1 MSRKNWAMIY
11 HLGFGYP
18 YYYPVLYTGTF
29 TTSSATVPADT
40 GAGAIY
46 GNNYFDGCILMPL
59 SGVCAYQPRKILS
72 FATTTGIFTMNNPFN
87 AAPGTVQYMIL
98 IDANEYNRA
107 DTAATGA
114 VTTTDTIM
122 AYIKQLVTNTYR
134 LDETACADITD
145 PVDMTTEIVDN
156 SILANVLTDNGDT
169 SVYDR
174 RIHSLEALYNAL
186 IGSVDTA
193 NRAVGKTQIKSTTID
208 LHQAAGAKDLFTGT
222 TQDVLIKSL
231 TFRLPD
237 IDVSDDAAIT
247 GISIQTDDT
256 TPQVF
261 INLVVGAKAYLTAEA
276 QLSWTGSSLLKS
288 GNKVQLT
295 IIGGTATAEPTTCD
309 VVCEFEAVVSG
320 GYLA

>member
-46 GNNYFDGCILMPL
+46 GNSYFDGCILMPL

-72 FATTTGIFTMNNPFN
+72 FATTTGVFTMDSAFT
-87 AAPGTVQYMIL
+87 AAIGTVQYMIL
-98 IDANEYNRA
+98 IDTA
-107 DTAATGA
+107 DSGGA
-114 VTTTDTIM
+114 TTT
-122 AYIKQLVTNTYR
+122 A
-134 LDETACADITD
+134 
-145 PVDMTTEIVDN
+145 
-156 SILANVLTDNGDT
+156 
-169 SVYDR
+169 
-174 RIHSLEALYNAL
+174 
-186 IGSVDTA
+186 
-193 NRAVGKTQIKSTTID
+193 GKTQIKATTID

-261 INLVVGAKAYLTAEA
+261 INSVVGAKAYLTAEA
-276 QLSWTGSSLLKS
+276 QLGWTGAALLKS
-288 GNKVQLT
+288 GNKIQLT
-295 IIGGTATAEPTTCD
+295 IIGGTATADPTTCD